1 MILSMTGFGKAS
13 GECNGYRIEVEIRS
27 LNSKFL
33 DLNLRIPSG
42 SRALESVFREHC
54 QQQLERGKVELSL
67 NVEGDKSQEQAR
79 VHPERFANYL
89 KELSQLCEKHNL
101 PQDQLLPLAIRMP
114 GVVVESESSMPD
126 TVAQACVETVD
137 RALKMLNE
145 HRKAEGASLSRD
157 LKEQIECI
165 GDRLAQVEPFE
176 SARNQAYRERLEKN
190 MSASGLSVDPARF
203 HQEVLYVLERWDINE
218 EKKRL
223 RYHLDY
229 FLEQIE
235 TDRPQGR
242 KLGFI
247 AQEIGREINT
257 LGSKCNQSDIQRRV
271 VEMKEALEKIKEQ
284 LNNAL

>member
-13 GECNGYRIEVEIRS
+13 GECEGYRIEVEIRS

-42 SRALESVFREHC
+42 SRALESAFRERC
-54 QQQLERGKVELSL
+54 QQKLERGKVELSL
-67 NVEGDKSQEQAR
+67 NIEGDKSQEQAR
-79 VHPERFANYL
+79 IQPERFANYL
-89 KELSQLCEKHNL
+89 SELTELCLKHSL
-101 PQDQLLPLAIRMP
+101 PQDQLLALALRMP
-114 GVVVESESSMPD
+114 GVVVESDAQMPA
-126 TVAQACVETVD
+126 TLAEACVETVE
-137 RALKMLNE
+137 RALDMLVV
-145 HRKAEGASLSRD
+145 HRRAEGASLSRD
-157 LKEQIECI
+157 LKEQIDCI
-165 GDRLAQVEPFE
+165 GDRLAQVEPYE
-176 SARNQAYRERLEKN
+176 AARNQAYRERLEKN
-190 MSASGLSVDPARF
+190 LAASGLAVDPARF

-257 LGSKCNQSDIQRRV
+257 LGSKCNQSDIQKRV